1 MFTFETIVDQAVKN
15 TKQMVSFVKEEG
27 IRKEFEALV
36 DAQADYTKTVY
47 NTNLELAKL
56 VVENLPKAEAFDF
69 SKFDVTKYFAK
80 K

>member
-1 MFTFETIVDQAVKN
+1 MFTFDTIVDQAVKN

-47 NTNLELAKL
+47 KTNLELAKL
-56 VVENLPKAEAFDF
+56 VAENLPKADAKAFDF
-69 SKFDVTKYFAK
+69 TKFFATK
-80 K
+80 

>member
-1 MFTFETIVDQAVKN
+1 MFTFDTIVDQQVK
-15 TKQMVSFVKEEG
+15 TAKQVLSFVKEESF
-27 IRKEFEALV
+27 RKEVEALV

>member
-47 NTNLELAKL
+47 KTNLELAKL
-56 VVENLPKAEAFDF
+56 VVENLPKADAKAFDF
-69 SKFDVTKYFAK
+69 TKFFAAK
-80 K
+80 

>member
-1 MFTFETIVDQAVKN
+1 MFTFETIVDQTVKN

-47 NTNLELAKL
+47 RTNLELAKL
-56 VVENLPKAEAFDF
+56 VVENLPKADATAFDF
-69 SKFDVTKYFAK
+69 TKFFATK
-80 K
+80 